1 MRSDEIACL
10 MASHLIVADEEINQR
25 ELDVLS
31 HHLSAGISEDIKDEQ
46 KKIFSDDEEK
56 RDLKDLIQ
64 NAKYLPI
71 EEKKFIV
78 RLLYQVAYADGYYD
92 DREHQVIEEIAEK
105 INIPRSLKVE
115 IEESVS
121 SYLQPIVYAVPWNE
135 NLKSIVRRLLQ
146 ALKNEEEDA
155 NELLSGIRFIQ
166 QIRNIANWS
175 KEDLVIAE
183 QEMKAFNHF
192 LHDKA
197 KAIDDIVKKVNGH
210 GTKRDEVR
218 QLQQQLNGLNEKIR
232 SIIIDSL
239 EESLKVLNK
248 KKRTINYFTI
258 AFMGR
263 TKAGKSTFHK
273 VVTHEQDDDIGVGK
287 QRTTRYNRSWYWENL
302 RIIDTPGIGAAGSGG
317 RTDEEVARS
326 IIDEAD
332 LVCYIVTNDSI
343 QETEF
348 NFLQGLKEKNK
359 PLFII
364 LNVKKDIE
372 NRYFKIFLKDP
383 LKWKHDKGPQ
393 CIDGHIQRII
403 DCIGDK
409 YDSSSMEI
417 IPIQLLAAKMYYS
430 SDSQYTQEQREKFY
444 LGSNIQQFITEVKK
458 CVYESGNVKKT
469 QNIIDGCGTQIYSTN
484 KEIRKHKREI
494 DESRDKLVKLK
505 TEILTF
511 IEKESQ
517 KAKDKAAKI
526 IDSAHTKLCNNAI
539 PFAED
544 HYEEKNNLGSLWKN
558 DRRNSVIYDE
568 MNSNLEGLIND
579 FSKAISD
586 RLKEGMSDIGF
597 LFSLQ
602 AEDGEV
608 KSKGTTKS
616 KRMYVNILGGLA
628 ITALTIWNPLG
639 WGPLAI
645 SLFAMI
651 GDGIVNAFSRLFKSK
666 EEIIKEKKEK
676 ITNELTS
683 NIENNKR
690 KTIMDFQSKFDKS
703 IGDFKRKLSENF
715 DYILDNSKE
724 LVDLLEVISKDIS
737 SRVNRLNVFFAYRIL
752 QHLYPEEFD
761 KLLTLT
767 SLENVLSKI
776 KIERDYE
783 NHYMHLTSSVAQKG
797 IDEERIG
804 KLIQQ
809 KIEIN

>member
-1 MRSDEIACL
+1 MRSDEIAYL

-25 ELDVLS
+25 EFDVLS
-31 HHLSAGISEDIKDEQ
+31 HHLNFDISEDIEDEQ
-46 KKIFSDDEEK
+46 KKIFSDDEGK
-56 RDLKDLIQ
+56 RSLRDLIQ
-64 NAKYLPI
+64 DARYLPLEDKI
-71 EEKKFIV
+71 LII

-92 DREHQVIEEIAEK
+92 DREHQVIEKIAEN

-121 SYLQPIVYAVPWNE
+121 SNLQPIIYAVPWNE
-135 NLKSIVRRLLQ
+135 NLKIIVRRLLLT
-146 ALKNEEEDA
+146 LKDEEEDT
-155 NELLSGIRFIQ
+155 NELLSGARFIQ

-175 KEDLVIAE
+175 KEDLGIAE
-183 QEMKAFNHF
+183 QEMKGLNQF

-197 KAIDDIVKKVNGH
+197 LTIDDIVKKINEH
-210 GTKRDEVR
+210 GTKRDEVK
-218 QLQQQLNGLNEKIR
+218 QLQGQLNGLNEKIR
-232 SIIIDSL
+232 SIIIDNL

-273 VVTHEQDDDIGVGK
+273 VVTHEQDDDIGIGK
-287 QRTTRYNRSWYWENL
+287 QRTTRYNRSWYWGNL
-302 RIIDTPGIGAAGSGG
+302 RIIDTPGIGAAGTGG

-332 LVCYIVTNDSI
+332 LICYIVTNDSI

-383 LKWKHDKGPQ
+383 LKWKYDKGPQ

-403 DCIGDK
+403 DCIGNK
-409 YDSSSMEI
+409 YDSSSIEI

-430 SDSQYTQEQREKFY
+430 SSSQYTQEQREKFF

-469 QNIIDGCGTQIYSTN
+469 QNIIDGCGIQIYSTN
-484 KEIRKHKREI
+484 KEIRKHEREI
-494 DESRDKLVKLK
+494 VESCEKLVKLK
-505 TEILTF
+505 TDILTF
-511 IEKESQ
+511 IERETQ
-517 KAKDKAAKI
+517 KTKDRAVKN
-526 IDSAHTKLCNNAI
+526 IDSAHAKLRNNAI

-544 HYEEKNNLGSLWKN
+544 HYDEKKNLSSLWKN
-558 DRRNSVIYDE
+558 DRRNSIIYDE
-568 MNSNLEGLIND
+568 MNSDLEGLMND
-579 FSKAISD
+579 FSKSVSD
-586 RLKEGMSDIGF
+586 RLEEGISDIKF

-602 AEDGEV
+602 VEDGDV
-608 KSKGTTKS
+608 KGNGATTS
-616 KRMYVNILGGLA
+616 KRLYVKILGDLA
-628 ITALTIWNPLG
+628 ITVLTIWNPLG
-639 WGPLAI
+639 WGAI
-645 SLFAMI
+645 AKIFLGMI
-651 GDGIVNAFSRLFKSK
+651 GSGIVKAFSRLFKSK

-676 ITNELTS
+676 IAKELSS
-683 NIENNKR
+683 NIETNRR
-690 KTIMDFQSKFDKS
+690 KTITTFQSQFDKS
-703 IGDFKRKLSENF
+703 INDSKRKLSESF
-715 DYILDNSKE
+715 DFILDNSKE
-724 LVDLLEVISKDIS
+724 LVGLLEVINKETS

-761 KLLTLT
+761 KLLAST

-783 NHYMHLTSSVAQKG
+783 NHSMHLTSSVAQKG